1 MCRYGWI
8 RAGWMDGRVVS
19 VVRQAGVGN
28 SGGRSVQSS
37 RQRVNGSQAKVQQ
50 QEVK

>member
-19 VVRQAGVGN
+19 VVRRAKSATCGQQGTK
-28 SGGRSVQSS
+28 RS
-37 RQRVNGSQAKVQQ
+37 RQRMVKVTSQVQ
-50 QEVK
+50 